1 MHVQHRLN
9 QILHDVEHALP
20 GCRIRQAAEA
30 RAEIVQGMR
39 WVRRL
44 GQYTVNGRMRE
55 DELE

>member
-1 MHVQHRLN
+1 MHGQHRLN

-20 GCRIRQAAEA
+20 GCRIWQPAMA
-30 RAEIVQGMR
+30 RAEIIQGMR

-44 GQYTVNGRMRE
+44 GQYTVNGRMRK